1 MSKPTY
7 AVGIDLGTTTSCV
20 AVFMND
26 RVEVIA
32 NEHGN
37 RTTPSYVAFTDTE
50 RLIGDAAKN
59 QISSNAKNTVFDA
72 KRLIGRTFNDP
83 VVQKDSALWPFS
95 VSSGS
100 DNKPRIG
107 VEFRGEQKSY
117 LPEEISAMVL
127 TKMKQTAEAFL
138 GSEVKDAVITVP
150 AYFNDSQRQA
160 TKDAGTIA
168 GLNVL
173 RIINEPTAAALAY
186 GLDKKKV
193 GEQHVVIYDYG
204 GGTLDVSL
212 ITIDDGVFEVKATG
226 GNTHCGG
233 EDLDCIMVDWCVQE
247 FEKKNKG
254 VSLKE
259 NVRALR
265 RLRTVCERAKRTLS
279 SATQATIEVDGLA
292 NGLDLNLVMT
302 RARFESLCD
311 AEFRRA
317 IAPLE
322 QVMRDAEMS
331 KSEIHEV
338 VMVGGSTRI
347 PKIRE
352 MVSGF
357 FNGKKLN
364 DSVHPDEAV
373 AYGAAVQAHILTAG
387 QHTTDRTSDMI
398 LLDVAPLSLGLET
411 AGGVMTP
418 LIKRNTTVPCKKS
431 QTFSTY
437 ADNQPGVLI
446 QVYEGERQF
455 TRDCNRLGDF
465 KLEGIPPMPR
475 GVPQIEVSFDVDAN
489 GILNVTAAEKS
500 TGKSN
505 KIAITNDRGRLSRE
519 EIDRLVEEA
528 EKHAAEDKVRME
540 RVDAKNQLEAY
551 LYNTRNAV
559 REDKVKESLG
569 AETVKEVEAWVQEGI
584 DWLEA
589 NQDAEKEAFAEK
601 QKGYEEKIR
610 PVMTKMY
617 ESAGSPGAEG
627 GVHMGPGVHMGS
639 GVKTGPQVDEVD

>member
-1 MSKPTY
+1 MAEKRTY
-7 AVGIDLGTTTSCV
+7 AIGIDCGTTTS
-20 AVFMND
+20 AVGIFQND
-26 RVEVIA
+26 RVEIIA

-37 RTTPSYVAFTDTE
+37 RTTPSYVAFTETE

-59 QISSNAKNTVFDA
+59 QIAANPQNTVFDA
-72 KRLIGRTFNDP
+72 KRLIGRKFDDP
-83 VVQKDSALWPFS
+83 TVKKDMANWPFA
-95 VSSGS
+95 VTAGS

-107 VEFRGEQKSY
+107 VEFKGEKKSY

-127 TKMKQTAEAFL
+127 TKMKQTAEAYL
-138 GSEVKDAVITVP
+138 GCEVKDAVITVP

-160 TKDAGTIA
+160 TKDAGVIA

-186 GLDKKKV
+186 GLDKKKS
-193 GEQHVVIYDYG
+193 GEQHVVIFDYG
-204 GGTLDVSL
+204 GGTLDISL
-212 ITIDDGVFEVKATG
+212 ITIDDGVFEVKATA

-254 VSLKE
+254 IVLKD
-259 NVRALR
+259 NARALR
-265 RLRTVCERAKRTLS
+265 RLRTACERAKRSLS
-279 SATQATIEVDGLA
+279 SATQANIEVDGLA
-292 NGLDLNLVMT
+292 NGIDLNLMLT

-311 AEFRRA
+311 SEFRRA
-317 IAPLE
+317 VAPLE
-322 QVMRDAEMS
+322 QILRDAEMS
-331 KSEIHEV
+331 KTDIHEV

-352 MVSGF
+352 LVSQF

-387 QHTTDRTSDMI
+387 KHTTDRTSDMI

-489 GILNVTAAEKS
+489 GILNVSAAEKS
-500 TGKSN
+500 TGKST
-505 KIAITNDRGRLSRE
+505 KITITNDKGRLSKE
-519 EIDRLVEEA
+519 DIDRLVEEA

-569 AETVKEVEAWVQEGI
+569 ADTVKEVEAWVQEGI

-589 NQDAEKEAFAEK
+589 NQDAEKAEFDEK
-601 QKGYEEKIR
+601 QKMYEEKIR

-617 ESAGSPGAEG
+617 ENAGSPGAENAANANPSASAPSARS
-627 GVHMGPGVHMGS
+627 GPSVE
-639 GVKTGPQVDEVD
+639 EVD